1 MTDILDDITIPDSAE
16 ALQDFLMDSKKRD
29 KVFKAG
35 LPAKTANEFMSA
47 FANITAKKDPAQSE
61 QVTEQVERAMA
72 NYARDRDATLVK
84 GGRKAT
90 AADVKMQ
97 RQSATYKSGS
107 IAPGRELNGK
117 FEDLWDFLEVIN
129 HKTIQQGKEIER
141 RTLVENAMSS
151 TDPASGGFLIP
162 EEFRATLMELALST
176 AVVRSRATVIPMTT
190 LRISMPMVDSTSNQT
205 SVYGGIVGY
214 WTEEGAALTQS
225 QPQFGRVSLEAKK
238 LTAYTA
244 VPNELRRD
252 SAISVDTLLGTM
264 MPKAI
269 AWFED
274 IAFLFGSGAGE
285 PVGILT
291 AGNSALTTVAAES
304 GQAGVA
310 APSGATVVWENIVN
324 MYARMLPSSLATSV
338 WVVSPAVLP
347 QLFTMALSIGTGGMA
362 LGPIA
367 GSNGTGS
374 PVLSLL
380 GLPII
385 ISEKVGN
392 LGSAGDVNLIDFSQ
406 YLIGDRMQMEAE
418 QSTDYLFG
426 NDMTAYRFIE
436 RVDGRPWLQSAIT
449 PRNGGP
455 TLSPYI
461 QLAARP

>member
-1 MTDILDDITIPDSAE
+1 MTVKLAVPNTAEDLQTTLLD
-16 ALQDFLMDSKKRD
+16 
-29 KVFKAG
+29 
-35 LPAKTANEFMSA
+35 KTKLKTLIDEGSFPEFMTNYQGE
-47 FANITAKKDPAQSE
+47 FGKKNIDVSE
-61 QVTEQVERAMA
+61 QVAEQVHTAMA
-72 NYARDRDATLVK
+72 SYARSRDADLRV
-84 GGRKAT
+84 GDRKAT

-97 RQSATYKSGS
+97 RQSATYKSGQV
-107 IAPGRELNGK
+107 APGRELNGK
-117 FEDLWDFLEVIN
+117 FEDLWDFLTVIDG
-129 HKTIQQGKEIER
+129 KTIQQGKEVER
-141 RTLVENAMSS
+141 RTLIENAMSS

-162 EEFRATLMELALST
+162 EEFRATLMQVALSS
-176 AVVRSRATVIPMTT
+176 AVVRPRATVIPMTT
-190 LRISMPMVDSTSNQT
+190 LRISMPIVDSTSNVS
-205 SVYGGIVGY
+205 SVFGGIIGY

-225 QPQFGRVSLEAKK
+225 QPTFGRVSLEAKK

-264 MPKAI
+264 MPQGV

-274 IAFLFGSGAGE
+274 IAFMFGSGAGE
-285 PVGILT
+285 PLGVFNAL
-291 AGNSALTTVAAES
+291 NSATIAVPARS
-304 GQAGVA
+304 GQGTV
-310 APSGATVVWENIVN
+310 SGAGADIIWENIVDL
-324 MYARMLPSSLATSV
+324 YSRMLPTSLGSAV
-338 WVVSPAVLP
+338 WVVSPAALP
-347 QLFTMALSIGTGGMA
+347 QLFTMALNVGTGGSA
-362 LGPIA
+362 IGPIV
-367 GSNGTGS
+367 STMGTGA

-380 GLPII
+380 GAPII

-392 LGSAGDVNLIDFSQ
+392 LGSAGDLNFVDFGQ

-455 TLSPYI
+455 TLSPYL